1 MADDKDIFANT
12 ANSVATKAANAL
24 KSKTR
29 VLVENNIGSSSTPFS
44 ANGGRAGSFSSP
56 FNDNT
61 IDSSALDNPYNPYRN
76 GEDPYGGYPY
86 GYGGY
91 GYGSSGGNTGPTEN
105 QVTMAKL
112 LGPITQFNQDNL
124 LDKGKNADDI
134 YRDAARD
141 ANNNK
146 EAQWRNA
153 AWKANSE
160 WHPFQTQLQ
169 RVRHALRT
177 RMGNAA
183 YGSSLLDLDQ
193 NTAYQQDVD
202 ARQILDAY
210 DQNIAS
216 IDNEY
221 LQSLSKMIN
230 GHNEFAMDL
239 QDKYRQGAIDY
250 ILQLANIHPDLA
262 TGKYE
267 GTEENNDEGE
277 KWYEAIKLGAAE
289 AAHTT
294 AGVADK
300 ITSKTGGEAGDRVKA
315 IKAAGSAENTIENAT
330 AGGVVNLPPW
340 LQSGLNYYKDNK
352 WDPINYLVNFR
363 LSRPDAA
370 QANAVKP
377 NKNKVNYNSSANE
390 NYWKTMT
397 NDYAGSRL

>member
-1 MADDKDIFANT
+1 MADKN
-12 ANSVATKAANAL
+12 NSVAANVVDAL
-24 KSKTR
+24 KGRTR
-29 VLVENNIGSSSTPFS
+29 SFIESNIGSSSSPWSGNSGPSSQYNTPQ
-44 ANGGRAGSFSSP
+44 N
-56 FNDNT
+56 NKT
-61 IDSSALDNPYNPYRN
+61 VDSSALDNPYNPYRN
-76 GEDPYGGYPY
+76 GEDPYGSYPY

-91 GYGSSGGNTGPTEN
+91 GYGSGNGNAGPTEN

-124 LDKGKNADDI
+124 LDKAKNADDI
-134 YRDAARD
+134 YRDAAKD

-153 AWKANSE
+153 AWKAGSE

-169 RVRHALRT
+169 RVRHQLRT

-183 YGSSLLDLDQ
+183 YGSSLLDLNQ

-202 ARQILDAY
+202 ARQVIDTY
-210 DQNIAS
+210 DQNIAA

-221 LQSLSKMIN
+221 LQTLSKIVN
-230 GHNEFAMDL
+230 GRNEFAMDT
-239 QDKYRQGAIDY
+239 QDKLRQGAIDY

-262 TGKYE
+262 TGKYT

-315 IKAAGSAENTIENAT
+315 IKAAGSVENTAENAI
-330 AGGVVNLPPW
+330 AGGTVNLPPW
-340 LQSGLNYYKDNK
+340 LQSGMNYYKDNK

-377 NKNKVNYNSSANE
+377 NKNKVNYSSSANE

>member
-1 MADDKDIFANT
+1 MPREDNQSAYNWLNDKVKQSTDTGLSGRVSAGPTGSNWGSSLGNPNDF
-12 ANSVATKAANAL
+12 NSAQGNGV
-24 KSKTR
+24 
-29 VLVENNIGSSSTPFS
+29 IGSS
-44 ANGGRAGSFSSP
+44 A
-56 FNDNT
+56 
-61 IDSSALDNPYNPYRN
+61 IDNPYNPYRN
-76 GEDPYGGYPY
+76 GEDPSSGYPY

-91 GYGSSGGNTGPTEN
+91 GYGSGGGGNTGPTEN
-105 QVTMAKL
+105 QITMAKL

-183 YGSSLLDLDQ
+183 YGSSLLDLNQ

-202 ARQILDAY
+202 ARQVLDAY

-221 LQSLSKMIN
+221 LQSLSKIIN

-267 GTEENNDEGE
+267 GTSENNDEGE
-277 KWYEAIKLGAAE
+277 KWYDAIKLGAAE

-300 ITSKTGGEAGDRVKA
+300 VTGQTGGEAGNRVRA
-315 IKAAGSAENTIENAT
+315 IEAAGSTENTAENAT
-330 AGGVVNLPPW
+330 AGGSVNLPPW
-340 LQSGLNYYKDNK
+340 LQSGMNYYKDNK

-370 QANAVKP
+370 QANAVAP
-377 NKNKVNYNSSANE
+377 NRNRQSYQSGANDR
-390 NYWKTMT
+390 YWRTMT